1 MKRHSLKR
9 AVAAALAAVMLTA
22 PVAFATDQ
30 PTPAYYRDVE
40 VSTGVIKADLKV
52 NLRSEPNT
60 TCRVLAHIAPDE
72 TVNVLDTSNTNW
84 VKVS

>member
-52 NLRSEPNT
+52 TSLPMRQS
-60 TCRVLAHIAPDE
+60 TCSTRP
-72 TVNVLDTSNTNW
+72 TPTGSR
-84 VKVS
+84 